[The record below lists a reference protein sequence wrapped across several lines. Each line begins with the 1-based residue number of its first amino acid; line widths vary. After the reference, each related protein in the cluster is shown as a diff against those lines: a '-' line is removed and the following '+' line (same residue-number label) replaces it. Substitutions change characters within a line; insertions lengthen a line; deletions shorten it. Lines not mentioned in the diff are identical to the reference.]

1 MARRIV
7 CFPGDD
13 IEFARY
19 AAEVAASIEGEVDDV
34 QARLDA
40 EAALRERYPAAVLS
54 RKEPLAALAELDPV
68 TWYAYR
74 DGRLIP
80 AAGVPGA

>member
-13 IEFARY
+13 VEFARF
-19 AAEVAASIEGEVDDV
+19 AEEVAASIEDEEDDV

-40 EAALRERYPAAVLS
+40 EAVLRERYPAAVLS
-54 RKEPLAALAELDPV
+54 RKEPLAALAEVDPI

-80 AAGVPGA
+80 AAALEG

>member
-7 CFPGDD
+7 CFPDD
-13 IEFARY
+13 DVEFARV
-19 AAEVAASIEGEVDDV
+19 AEEVAASIEDEEDDV

-40 EAALRERYPAAVLS
+40 EATLRERYPSAVLS
-54 RKEPLAALAELDPV
+54 RKEPLAALAEADPI

-80 AAGVPGA
+80 TAALEG